1 MVFGATMIFTPF
13 VGGRSPR
20 GVGIAASIWGSLG
33 ATTQAI
39 TPPLW
44 VSMVGALGLLAALSL
59 YHWAAFSIRG
69 RTFSYAGNQDLPQ
82 FVHQS
87 GPYAYIR
94 NPFYASYLLAE
105 LATTVMWPSIWG
117 ALVVVLAAVYFE
129 WLARFE
135 EGKFERSPVA
145 ADYAQYK
152 ARTGRLFP
160 QVF

>member
-1 MVFGATMIFTPF
+1 MIFTPF

-20 GVGIAASIWGSLG
+20 GVGIAASIWGSLA
-33 ATTQAI
+33 ATSQAI
-39 TPPLW
+39 APPLW
-44 VSMVGALGLLAALSL
+44 VSAVGVLGLLGALAL

-105 LATTVMWPSIWG
+105 LSTTVMWPTIWG
-117 ALVVVLAAVYFE
+117 ALVVALAAGYFE

-135 EGKFERSPVA
+135 EGKFDQSPVA
-145 ADYAQYK
+145 AEYAHYK

-160 QVF
+160 RVF